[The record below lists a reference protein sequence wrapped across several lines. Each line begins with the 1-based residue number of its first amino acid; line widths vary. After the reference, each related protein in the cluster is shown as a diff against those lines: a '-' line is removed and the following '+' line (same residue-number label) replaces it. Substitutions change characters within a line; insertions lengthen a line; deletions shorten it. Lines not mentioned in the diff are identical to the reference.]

1 MENEIKKVKEE
12 IQVMSLKRQYIKL
25 YSSLIPSTLYCCMA
39 CIIQPLIARK
49 KYIL

>member
-39 CIIQPLIARK
+39 CIIQPLITRK